1 MYPDEKLLQHP
12 GHQEPHLLWKT
23 LQLMIISCLMI
34 TLKNTTFLDYYQ
46 GCCERQIDCYSPKIS
61 EAFEF
66 LTSLYVYDKNL
77 SYSTLNTAHAVL
89 SPPFPKDWD
98 YFGLLPLTV
107 CFMIGL
113 FENRA
118 PYPRYREI
126 HVWNALTVLKYLAT
140 LTPLEQLSLK
150 HPILKLIM
158 LLLLDTGQRGQSIH
172 LLNILML
179 WTAQIRHSHFNLH
192 CTSHTKTN
200 KPRCPGSPI
209 VIQELKLDLQLLYA
223 HCIH

>member
-1 MYPDEKLLQHP
+1 MKVRLIVIPQRSVRLSNFWQAYTCMI
-12 GHQEPHLLWKT
+12 KT
-23 LQLMIISCLMI
+23 LVTRPWILHMQRFHHHFQKTGT
-34 TLKNTTFLDYYQ
+34 TL
-46 GCCERQIDCYSPKIS
+46 
-61 EAFEF
+61 
-66 LTSLYVYDKNL
+66 VY
-77 SYSTLNTAHAVL
+77 
-89 SPPFPKDWD
+89 FP
-98 YFGLLPLTV
+98 LQ

-113 FENRA
+113 FKNRA
-118 PYPRYREI
+118 PHPRYREI
-126 HVWNALTVLKYLAT
+126 HVWDALTVLKYLAT

-209 VIQELKLDLQLLYA
+209 VK
-223 HCIH
+223 